1 MFWFVLI
8 SIIVVLWLVARFVFA
23 GPNLS
28 AYDTPTGEQFS
39 DHVDDKQANALFISS
54 IAKVNADAKSTR
66 SLKGALGVARKF
78 ADDFSKD
85 LESDCSF
92 KSAVVEGIN
101 CEWTLAPNV
110 DPRRRVLFLHG
121 GAFIFG
127 TPKGHR
133 IMSHQLSHIAN
144 AAVLSVDYRLMP
156 ENKRLAASDDAQKA
170 YAWVLNNGPEG
181 ELPIDFLLVAGD
193 SAGGNLSLMLSSWSK
208 TYASRRPDAVI
219 GFSPSLDTTLAS
231 PTFKANHK
239 TDPLLGLPLGKLAAL
254 PQTLSLWFG
263 LISMR
268 CKPNNPLISPLF
280 GDLSDLP
287 ATLIHASSSEVLLGE
302 SIRYTNLAAE
312 AGSKVTLQIWK
323 DQIHVW
329 HLFNRTSGSGLEAWQ
344 QIEKFI
350 AKLEN

>member
-1 MFWFVLI
+1 MFWFFLI
-8 SIIVVLWLVARFVFA
+8 SIILLFWLFARFVLA

-28 AYDTPTGEQFS
+28 AYDTPIGEQFS
-39 DHVDDKQANALFISS
+39 EHSDDDAANQRFIGTLK
-54 IAKVNADAKSTR
+54 KVRAEATATR
-66 SLKGALGVARKF
+66 SLKGALGVAREF
-78 ADDFSKD
+78 ADNFSQD
-85 LESDCSF
+85 LQSDCSF
-92 KSAVVEGIN
+92 KSTVIEGTN
-101 CEWTLAPNV
+101 CEWTLAPNA

-156 ENKRLAASDDAQKA
+156 ENKRLAAAQDAQKA
-170 YAWVLNNGPEG
+170 YHWILNNGPEG
-181 ELPIDFLLVAGD
+181 EVPIDFLMVAGD

-208 TYASRRPDAVI
+208 TAAARRPDAVI

-231 PTFKANHK
+231 PTFNANQK
-239 TDPLLGLPLGKLAAL
+239 TDPLLGLPLGKLAGL
-254 PQTLSLWFG
+254 PNTLSLWFG

-287 ATLIHASSSEVLLGE
+287 PTLIHASSSEVLLGE
-302 SIRYTNLAAE
+302 SIRYTNLAAQ
-312 AGSKVTLQIWK
+312 AGSKVTLQIWQN
-323 DQIHVW
+323 QIHVW
-329 HLFNRTSGSGLEAWQ
+329 HLFNRNSGSGLAAWQ
-344 QIEKFI
+344 QIEKFVND
-350 AKLEN
+350 L